1 MLLRRYVEYLGLYLG
16 IAFVGGAIVHM
27 PGAPLKNGAIL
38 LIGMTMFLAASV
50 REARSKSGGAQGLN
64 QIGAYLALSALLS
77 VGLGM
82 ISGSI
87 QHFDD
92 FPHYGSVLIPC
103 GIGLSLFMFGWR
115 ESLLPRGMR
124 LLALAMALLIL
135 LPLVWSGLH
144 AFGHSAFPADHTHG
158 VTSG

>member
-1 MLLRRYVEYLGLYLG
+1 MLLQRYVEYIGLYLG
-16 IAFVGGAIVHM
+16 IALVGGAIVHM
-27 PGAPLKNGAIL
+27 PGSPVKNIAIL
-38 LIGMTMFLAASV
+38 LIGMAMFLAASV
-50 REARSKSGGAQGLN
+50 REAKLKGGGGNAPHV
-64 QIGAYLALSALLS
+64 IASYLALSALLS

-103 GIGLSLFMFGWR
+103 GLGLSLLVFGWR
-115 ESLLPRGMR
+115 EALLPRGVR
-124 LLALAMALLIL
+124 FAVLLLALLLL

-144 AFGHSAFPADHTHG
+144 AFGHQQFPADHTH
-158 VTSG
+158 